1 MNFAKIH
8 TICSFSATN
17 LKARSVSCQSCLMYN
32 VYWRTVLK
40 ENYEKDG
47 RKIIELYPKK
57 DEI

>member
-1 MNFAKIH
+1 
-8 TICSFSATN
+8 
-17 LKARSVSCQSCLMYN
+17 MYN